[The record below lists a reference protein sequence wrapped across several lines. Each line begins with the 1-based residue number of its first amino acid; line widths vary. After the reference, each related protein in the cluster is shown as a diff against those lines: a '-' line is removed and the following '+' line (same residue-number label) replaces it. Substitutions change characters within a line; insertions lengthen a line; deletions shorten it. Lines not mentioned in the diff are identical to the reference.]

1 MNKRLSK
8 SVLITLTV
16 FLVSFYMGA
25 TASADGLSMYDILND
40 TTSYTNDNSTGD
52 EIYSFIS
59 SQEKNSMT
67 IELTATSTMV
77 SVASAM
83 YGEDTT
89 TINDNVTPTVDNPNA
104 DDSKFANM
112 AIAVVDKYVNVRK
125 TTATNAEVV
134 GKLYNGSFATVVSEN
149 GEWLQIKSG
158 NVMGYVKSEYLVR
171 GDEVKQIYKKYIQY
185 MATSKVDSLNV
196 RSSKSTSAS
205 IVTKLKK
212 GSKCT
217 VIDQTDSKWVQVAI
231 SDKKGY
237 VAKEYVEIK
246 LDYKTG
252 ISIKEEA
259 ELQKAAAQNKLSDAA
274 SSLTTTY
281 GSKTTI
287 NSADMRLLVCLV
299 FCESGSEPYEGKLAV
314 ANVVLNRYHS
324 SRFPN
329 TIKGVIYQSGQFS
342 PTWNGSLNKKLATYD
357 AGGFKAA
364 NHLQSIQ
371 AVKDALDGKNNIGS
385 RLYFNGYNYEKNR
398 GHKNAVRI
406 NNHLFW

>member
-237 VAKEYVEIK
+237 VANF
-246 LDYKTG
+246 L
-252 ISIKEEA
+252 
-259 ELQKAAAQNKLSDAA
+259 
-274 SSLTTTY
+274 
-281 GSKTTI
+281 
-287 NSADMRLLVCLV
+287 
-299 FCESGSEPYEGKLAV
+299 
-314 ANVVLNRYHS
+314 
-324 SRFPN
+324 
-329 TIKGVIYQSGQFS
+329 
-342 PTWNGSLNKKLATYD
+342 
-357 AGGFKAA
+357 FKDPFHVGE
-364 NHLQSIQ
+364 NCP
-371 AVKDALDGKNNIGS
+371 D
-385 RLYFNGYNYEKNR
+385 
-398 GHKNAVRI
+398 
-406 NNHLFW
+406 